1 MPWDHGSLLAL
12 VTVNAAILANTN
24 NSVLGPLRIFLR
36 HGAAG
41 LLALGIA
48 DSSFL
53 ILPFGNDL
61 LLLTLI
67 ARQHSLAWEYVPIA
81 TAGSVIGIFLLGL
94 LTRKGGEAGLEKMM
108 SRKGLIIG
116 RKR

>member
-1 MPWDHGSLLAL
+1 MPWEHGLLLAL
-12 VTVNAAILANTN
+12 TVIAAILANTKN
-24 NSVLGPLRIFLR
+24 LVLGPLRIFLR

-67 ARQHSLAWEYVPIA
+67 ARNHSRAWEYVPIA
-81 TAGSVIGIFLLGL
+81 TAGSVIGIFL
-94 LTRKGGEAGLEKMM
+94 
-108 SRKGLIIG
+108 
-116 RKR
+116 

>member
-1 MPWDHGSLLAL
+1 
-12 VTVNAAILANTN
+12 
-24 NSVLGPLRIFLR
+24 VLGPLRIFIR

-67 ARQHSLAWEYVPIA
+67 ARSHSLGA
-81 TAGSVIGIFLLGL
+81 
-94 LTRKGGEAGLEKMM
+94 M
-108 SRKGLIIG
+108 
-116 RKR
+116 